1 MALLVSPFIEVDK
14 NVGLIPVC
22 RSAACLPAC
31 LPAWVVKSVNVG
43 PLSGARATKTCFRF
57 HSERRFPSRSSRSQM
72 PLPTFTLRLSQVQV
86 GCLILSSREAKYLM
100 CCLNV
105 KGMRTAT

>member
-14 NVGLIPVC
+14 NAILIPVC
-22 RSAACLPAC
+22 RSACLPGR
-31 LPAWVVKSVNVG
+31 VVKSVNVG
-43 PLSGARATKTCFRF
+43 PLSGARATKTRFRF